1 MVRKCWDPPPPGNEI
16 WSKLGSDRIGGAWSI
31 KRMGK
36 EQLHAMNTKAILEM
50 TMLDIL
56 KAGSRSLDVE

>member
-1 MVRKCWDPPPPGNEI
+1 
-16 WSKLGSDRIGGAWSI
+16 
-31 KRMGK
+31 MGK